1 MMSVISKKLSV
12 TTKAK
17 NMREGFT
24 LVAVS
29 ATGIVQAPS
38 MKSSYRG
45 KMSLEFKGITPFCVG

>member
-1 MMSVISKKLSV
+1 MMFVISKMFSIM
-12 TTKAK
+12 TKAN

-29 ATGIVQAPS
+29 ATGIVLDPS

-45 KMSLEFKGITPFCVG
+45 KISLEFNSITPFYVG